1 MARYRDLYNR
11 NNLYNRPSSMISGLN
26 NYMPSNARFQSLGLS
41 DAIGGYNGRATGGG
55 PGFDFGLWAEDEDPI
70 SPNSGGFGGSGGG
83 TPPGGTGGSG
93 GGSGGHGDDW
103 GGDPP
108 PIDPIDPGGGF
119 GGFGGYDI
127 GGDMGNPLDFGGG
140 GKDTSNPYFQ
150 THFDSADSRNIL
162 SDFVGKVSN
171 LSENQRNLLLG
182 FINSPGGVEPAEWAE
197 LMGVPEHEIDDYNYA
212 FQGLPNLSNLLDQ
225 IKNVEAYGSQQMA
238 FERESARNA
247 MLNEGVGAGGFT
259 GGRGFAGFMGGRSG
273 DLQKRALRGT
283 LSQRLAQARESEAGK
298 YSQLLSSV
306 MDSITRGADITAGLY
321 PEFDESPPDFPDP
334 VEGAY
339 DTWYGQ
345 WDGSTPPPSEYVSVI
360 GNEITGPNGTRWIFV
375 NGQYMEATG

>member
-11 NNLYNRPSSMISGLN
+11 DNLYNRPSSMISGLN

-55 PGFDFGLWAEDEDPI
+55 PGFDFGLWAVDEDPI
-70 SPNSGGFGGSGGG
+70 SPNSGGFGGSGGV
-83 TPPGGTGGSG
+83 PPGGGSG
-93 GGSGGHGDDW
+93 GGPGEDPPGGGS

-108 PIDPIDPGGGF
+108 GGGS
-119 GGFGGYDI
+119 GGGYKGLDLTPWE
-127 GGDMGNPLDFGGG
+127 NPWE
-140 GKDTSNPYFQ
+140 NPSDPVSHYV
-150 THFDSADSRNIL
+150 SADSRNVL

-182 FINSPGGVEPAEWAE
+182 FINSPGGVEPSEWAE

-212 FQGLPNLSNLLDQ
+212 FQGLPNFSNLLDQ
-225 IKNVEAYGSQQMA
+225 IENIEAYGSQQMA

-247 MLNEGVGAGGFT
+247 MLNEGAGAGGFT

-273 DLQKRALRGT
+273 DLQARTLRGT

-306 MDSITRGADITAGLY
+306 IDSITRGADITAGIW
-321 PEFDESPPDFPDP
+321 PDLSQEDKDDWPDP
-334 VEGAY
+334 VEDVY
-339 DTWYGQ
+339 NTWYGQ

-360 GNEITGPNGTRWIFV
+360 GSEITGPNGTRWIFA